1 MSCVPLC
8 LLLVWSALVTDELC
22 SLVCAGRLVSTGTF
36 RALDI
41 QLNPSDL
48 NHFFVATD
56 VVRCAASIFC
66 ISASSLCSCFGRFC
80 LVSLYTPFCQ
90 SFAVSGLMQC
100 FSKFA
105 SCAFAVSC
113 FLCAAL
119 GASVC
124 ACVSVGACVCVRVCG
139 CVCVYV
145 CVCSHISCFP
155 SSYHTLLLSKE
166 VVSLCEQGQT
176 VVVDQYNCVVL
187 KLISR

>member
-119 GASVC
+119 GARVTDCLIVWMYVCVHVC
-124 ACVSVGACVCVRVCG
+124 ACVRVCACMCVSVCVHVCLWVRVCMWVCMCICA
-139 CVCVYV
+139 CV
-145 CVCSHISCFP
+145 
-155 SSYHTLLLSKE
+155 HTSP
-166 VVSLCEQGQT
+166 VSPHHTTPYCCQ
-176 VVVDQYNCVVL
+176 
-187 KLISR
+187 KR